1 MEKFR
6 KYAHCEI
13 TGKWVPRDEMLGA
26 TVKLYSRDGS
36 EMRVPIRL
44 SQAGMAEFMNYV
56 RGLEWRN
63 ELVSAEGL
71 PEGAEVVKNGYQER

>member
-26 TVKLYSRDGS
+26 TVKLYARDGS
-36 EMRVPIRL
+36 EDRIRVRL
-44 SQAGMAEFMNYV
+44 SQAGMAEFVTYV
-56 RGLEWRN
+56 RGLEWHN
-63 ELVSAEGL
+63 ELVSAEKL
-71 PEGAEVVKNGYQER
+71 PEGAEVVKNGD